1 MQDSYF
7 VGLTEGTLKALKSQE
22 NSILLPPSPFR
33 IRLTGVASY
42 GSFFTN
48 FTTQG
53 ANSRPHVGQTSVQD
67 LNGDGVESPYVS
79 Q

>member
-1 MQDSYF
+1 MQDSCL
-7 VGLTEGTLKALKSQE
+7 VSLTDGLIKALKSKE

-33 IRLTGVASY
+33 IRLTAVASY

-48 FTTQG
+48 FTAQG
-53 ANSRPHVGQTSVQD
+53 ANSRPYVGQTSVQD

-79 Q
+79 